1 MTLFVFGI
9 SLLGMMAG
17 VVLLILGL
25 IKKKKLKGGIV
36 LGVSI
41 LLFIVSFM
49 MPAPEG
55 SKEKVE
61 VASKTEE
68 ELKQEKAT
76 SEAKK
81 EEENKVKEEEER
93 KVKEKEL
100 AEQKAK
106 EEAKANEEANKKE
119 EEQKV
124 KADESKLKEEAESN
138 GKAET
143 PPPPTTVSTTDT
155 STILVN
161 DIKKIVTDELG
172 KKNNLKK
179 NTIKD
184 VQYVASDKG
193 AIIALNANENLTTN
207 MTKKGMWKDSKDILQ
222 PLSKVNGLDIIIIHW
237 YFPLV
242 DTYGNEKDGI
252 VMSFEINKET
262 LNKINWDNFLTDNIP
277 NVVNNYFE
285 HQAFNK

>member
-1 MTLFVFGI
+1 MSDFIAIVGVLSFISLITFSTLTYKRFKQNNKVQGMKFLKFAGI
-9 SLLGMMAG
+9 SFLLMVSLMSLEN
-17 VVLLILGL
+17 LLE
-25 IKKKKLKGGIV
+25 KPTDSAKVDADKTIV
-36 LGVSI
+36 TVDKD
-41 LLFIVSFM
+41 
-49 MPAPEG
+49 E
-55 SKEKVE
+55 
-61 VASKTEE
+61 
-68 ELKQEKAT
+68 Q
-76 SEAKK
+76 AKK
-81 EEENKVKEEEER
+81 EA
-93 KVKEKEL
+93 EL
-100 AEQKAK
+100 KAK
-106 EEAKANEEANKKE
+106 EEMRIAKEKEEKAFAEQLAKQKAEGEVNKNS
-119 EEQKV
+119 EEQK
-124 KADESKLKEEAESN
+124 AED
-138 GKAET
+138 AET
-143 PPPPTTVSTTDT
+143 KPTTTTQVSTAET
-155 STILVN
+155 SETILVN